1 MIDIPPFGRK
11 QPRQSSLRILYHP
24 TKKPPSIMDSGPTIS
39 NLFNLQR
46 YSDLSTSLDP
56 LDPYAN
62 VWCIS

>member
-1 MIDIPPFGRK
+1 
-11 QPRQSSLRILYHP
+11 
-24 TKKPPSIMDSGPTIS
+24 MDSGPTIS